1 MMELEWVAMPSSKE
15 SSPTGIELASL
26 MSPTLQADSLPT
38 DPPGKASI
46 LVWRIPWTKEPEKL
60 QSRGFSLIKAVSHDQ
75 C

>member
-1 MMELEWVAMPSSKE
+1 MELEWVAMPSSKE

-46 LVWRIPWTKEPEKL
+46 LVWRIPWTTEPEKL
-60 QSRGFSLIKAVSHDQ
+60 QSRGLQRDGHD
-75 C
+75 